1 MKFIATLFSWFL
13 LVLFAN
19 AQQKDELK
27 TLLDTIGQVEEGTTA
42 KVDILNQI
50 SWEYR
55 NNNPRIG
62 INYAKQALE
71 LSKEIGYDKGL
82 GRSLSFLG
90 VNHKNL
96 GEHTQ
101 ALDYFLQCI
110 NYSRKVTDTEAEGHS
125 YNNMGEIF
133 RLQKKYEQ
141 AEKHFQMA
149 LEAGQRIDN
158 DILIAY
164 AHNSFG
170 KLYKDLKNYEKAL
183 EEHQAALAIR
193 KKIKDKKAVAAS
205 IENISKV
212 YEAQGKTEEAINSYY
227 QAFEFAKEFND
238 SRGMTTALIGIAR
251 IHLKTEKYIDAQTAA
266 LEALRIIEKVGDKV
280 YKKDA
285 YEVLV
290 ELNRALKNFEAALHY
305 QDQYLALQDS
315 IYNEKITKD
324 ISYLTKSFQ
333 EEQDRSHIALLKEQQ
348 KTIYIV
354 ILLVA
359 IGLVVSSVFSVFLL
373 KSNKSLNKTQVELQD
388 SLEVI
393 EKKNEDIEASIRYAS
408 RIQNALLPDF
418 EDFNRALP
426 QNFVFY
432 RPRNVVGGD
441 FYFFREVENKLYLA
455 VADCTGHGVPG
466 ALLSIVGSMALH
478 KMIVDRQMSQ
488 ANEIL
493 EGVHTDMRNFLRQ
506 SKENSGME
514 IALCVIDK
522 DKNTLE
528 IASARNPVYI
538 FFEEELVVLEGDRM
552 MLGDAKQETLS
563 FNKHTFQLNDIK
575 SFYLAS
581 DGLQDQFSS
590 YTNKKLTKKG
600 LRGLLQQIVDKPIQ
614 QQAMIVEKTLV
625 EWQGTENQTDDILVM
640 GIKNIDFKAKNDT
653 ISQEAQS
660 KPIS

>member
-1 MKFIATLFSWFL
+1 MRFILILS
-13 LVLFAN
+13 VLSTFAIISY

-27 TLLDTIGQVEEGTTA
+27 SLLDTLSQVEEGTVA
-42 KVDILNQI
+42 KVDVLNQI
-50 SWEYR
+50 AWEYR
-55 NNNPRIG
+55 NSNPRIG

-71 LSKEIGYDKGL
+71 IAREIGYDKGI
-82 GRSLSFLG
+82 GKSLSFLG

-96 GEHTQ
+96 GEHSQ
-101 ALDYFLQCI
+101 ALEYFLQCAS
-110 NYSRKVTDTEAEGHS
+110 YSQKVTDTEAEGHS

-141 AEKHFQMA
+141 AEKNFQMA
-149 LEAGQRIDN
+149 LEAGQRIQN
-158 DILIAY
+158 DVLIAY

-170 KLYKDLKNYEKAL
+170 KLYKDLKNYDKAL

-193 KKIKDKKAVAAS
+193 KRLKDKKAVAAS

-212 YEAQGKTEEAINSYY
+212 YEAQGKTEEAINSYN
-227 QAFEFAKEFND
+227 QAFEFAKGFND
-238 SRGMTTALIGIAR
+238 SRGMATALIGIAR
-251 IHLKTEKYIDAQTAA
+251 IQLKTEKFNEAQVSA
-266 LEALRIIEKVGDKV
+266 LEALKMTEQVGDKV

-290 ELNRALKNFEAALHY
+290 EINRATKNFEAALHY

-315 IYNEKITKD
+315 IYNEKTSKD

-333 EEQDRSHIALLKEQQ
+333 EEQDRSHIALLKQQQ

-354 ILLVA
+354 IAMVA
-359 IGLVVSSVFSVFLL
+359 LGLIVSSIFSVFLL
-373 KSNKSLNKTQVELQD
+373 RSNKSLNRTQVELQD

-418 EDFNRALP
+418 EDFNKALP

-441 FYFFREVENKLYLA
+441 FYFFREVGNRLFLA

-478 KMIVDRQMSQ
+478 KMIVDKQIAQ
-488 ANEIL
+488 AHTIL
-493 EGVHTDMRNFLRQ
+493 ESVHTDMRNFLRQ

-522 DKNTLE
+522 EKNTLE

-538 FFEEELVVLEGDRM
+538 FLEKELVVVEGDRV
-552 MLGDAKQETLS
+552 MLGDAKQEIITLS
-563 FNKHTFQLNDIK
+563 LHSYDLKDIK
-575 SFYLAS
+575 AFYLSS

-590 YTNKKLTKKG
+590 HTNKKLTKKG
-600 LRGLLQQIVDKPIQ
+600 LRSLLQQIVDKPIQ
-614 QQAMIVEKTLV
+614 QQAMIVEQTLV
-625 EWQGTENQTDDILVM
+625 EWQGTESQTDDILVM
-640 GIKNIDFKAKNDT
+640 GIKNIDFQPALYRLH
-653 ISQEAQS
+653 EPAE
-660 KPIS
+660 